1 MARIEAPVKQDG
13 QVTGVG
19 GLVFTDG
26 VATTDDPAIIAYCT
40 GAGYTV
46 DGTAQDVS
54 VPPPPDS
61 RTIEPVVALGSPLR
75 DAAVDP
81 QPVDFLAPSNAGQAD
96 PHGPRAVNPELH
108 ASQGVAPV
116 VPGEVFD
123 DPAEQEAKEAA
134 AVDAAA
140 SPPIE
145 KPAGNAPTSE
155 WQKYAVARGMSPEEA
170 ASHSRSELRDLYA
183 D

>member
-1 MARIEAPVKQDG
+1 MVRIEARVKVNG
-13 QVTGVG
+13 TVTGVG

-26 VATTDDPAIIAYCT
+26 VATTDNQAIIDYCT
-40 GAGYTV
+40 SAGYTV

-61 RTIEPVVALGSPLR
+61 RTIEPVVVLGTPLR

-81 QPVDFLAPSNAGQAD
+81 QPVDFLAPSNAGAAD
-96 PHGPRAVNPELH
+96 PHGPLAVNPEVH

-116 VPGEVFD
+116 VPGDVSG
-123 DPAEQEAKEAA
+123 DPAQQEAKEAA
-134 AVDAAA
+134 AVGAAA

-145 KPAGNAPTSE
+145 RPAGNATTAE
-155 WQKYAVARGMSPEEA
+155 WQEYAVSRGMSPEEA
-170 ASHSRSELRDLYA
+170 ATHSRTELRDLYA